1 MEQDSDDGRLT
12 AGQGVTYRLGG
23 DISPAAIADL
33 YASVG
38 WWKAGSTLA
47 RLELA
52 LRGSAAVASAWDGD
66 TAVGVARLLSDG
78 AMQGYV
84 NGVAVRP
91 GHQGRG
97 IGSTLVQ
104 MLIDT
109 NPSLH
114 FHLRTTSRRFAFYE
128 RLGFVRDDT
137 GMERSPTRGRA
148 D

>member
-1 MEQDSDDGRLT
+1 MAHDGRLDE
-12 AGQGVTYRLGG
+12 AGSVADGVSYRLGG
-23 DISPAAIADL
+23 DVDPAAVADL

-38 WWKAGSTLA
+38 WWKDGDTFL
-47 RLELA
+47 RLEAA

-91 GHQGRG
+91 GYQRRG
-97 IGSTLVQ
+97 VGSTLVQ
-104 MLIDT
+104 MLIET

-114 FHLRTTSRRFAFYE
+114 FHLRTTSRRFTFYE

-137 GMERSPTRGRA
+137 GMERFPTAERR
-148 D
+148 